1 MQGKEKGNFSKPNE
15 TKEEGL
21 TERVVMW
28 YMYVLYK
35 EFASIV

>member
-21 TERVVMW
+21 TERVV
-28 YMYVLYK
+28 YVIHVR
-35 EFASIV
+35 FI